1 MWHHASLVGRKETTA
16 FMTEAFYASGS
27 PALQFASFA
36 LLAIKMA
43 GGLKVKS
50 CFPKK
55 YLLSTQGQTYTPLN
69 GDGKLNCM
77 MKLVHQ
83 NSKVNSVFLACGLCT
98 RCNWNR
104 TNFTP
109 CNCSHSGVGLVVQ
122 NKTLQERCVWRNPK
136 LHANVRQAVR
146 QEQQTDQFAS
156 RVAAS
161 RFIGALTY
169 LRNIPI
175 SLHLQ

>member
-1 MWHHASLVGRKETTA
+1 M
-16 FMTEAFYASGS
+16 F
-27 PALQFASFA
+27 
-36 LLAIKMA
+36 
-43 GGLKVKS
+43 
-50 CFPKK
+50 
-55 YLLSTQGQTYTPLN
+55 LS
-69 GDGKLNCM
+69 
-77 MKLVHQ
+77 
-83 NSKVNSVFLACGLCT
+83 CGLCT

-122 NKTLQERCVWRNPK
+122 NKTPQERCVWRNPK
-136 LHANVRQAVR
+136 LHSNVRQAVR

-175 SLHLQ
+175 SLHLQRAEAQRCLLDKNEAKYFVQKCHHVIQRSRTNSGVHFPPEKNGLLSIVPHHLVSKHHIA